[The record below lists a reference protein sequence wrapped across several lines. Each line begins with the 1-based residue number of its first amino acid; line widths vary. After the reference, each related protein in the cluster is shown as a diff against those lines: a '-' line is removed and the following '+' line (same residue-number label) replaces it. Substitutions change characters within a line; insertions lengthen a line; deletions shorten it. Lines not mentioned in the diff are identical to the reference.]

1 MAFIPTLEEV
11 KNYLRIDYDILDGR
25 VLDMLNSAVND
36 VERYTSFRPRTSV
49 SGGVLT
55 IEDYSTLIINEDEAL
70 LLQTL
75 PTIPDGIK
83 QGILDRVAFLFGN
96 TGDLTG
102 NRDDD
107 WYHLLRSYSCRSII

>member
-11 KNYLRIDYDILDGR
+11 KNYLRIDYNNLDGR
-25 VLDMLNSAVND
+25 VTDMLNSAVND
-36 VERYTSFRPRTSV
+36 IERYTSFRPRTSV
-49 SGGVLT
+49 TGGVLT
-55 IEDYSTLIINEDEAL
+55 IEDYSVLIVNEDDAL

-75 PTIPDGIK
+75 PSIPDSLK
-83 QGILDRVAFLFGN
+83 QGILDRVAYLFGN

-107 WYHLLRSYSCRSII
+107 WYHLLRSHSDRSII